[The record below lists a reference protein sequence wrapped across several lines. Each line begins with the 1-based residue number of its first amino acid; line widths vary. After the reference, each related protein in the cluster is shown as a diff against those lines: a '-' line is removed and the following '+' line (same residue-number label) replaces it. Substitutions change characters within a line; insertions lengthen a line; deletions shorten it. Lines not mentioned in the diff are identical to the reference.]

1 LIQNFLI
8 EWKEPINVDI
18 DSEINIIFNK
28 KLFNILIKNLV
39 ENSIKYNKR
48 GEQIEITYSKKQL
61 IIKNKVSNKNKKID
75 ISKIFDIFYKWDVSR
90 NSNWY
95 WLWLNIVRKIIE
107 LHNYK
112 INIKIENNYFIVNLK
127 FF

>member
-1 LIQNFLI
+1 MIQNFLI